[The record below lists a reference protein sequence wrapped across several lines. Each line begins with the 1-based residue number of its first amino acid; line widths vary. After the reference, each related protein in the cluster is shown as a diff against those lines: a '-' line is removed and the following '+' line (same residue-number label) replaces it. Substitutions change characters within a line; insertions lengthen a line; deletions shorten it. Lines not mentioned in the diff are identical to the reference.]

1 MVILI
6 FVNAVHTS
14 ELLSVYLLLLHLV
27 LIQFLDCGQRDLGD
41 VVEVFVSPVVL
52 VGLLE
57 HDPVCG
63 GGVEDLLEH
72 NVGDVGNQSNHW

>member
-1 MVILI
+1 
-6 FVNAVHTS
+6 
-14 ELLSVYLLLLHLV
+14 
-27 LIQFLDCGQRDLGD
+27 